1 MNIDDVFNK
10 FDDISYVHDWAKLY
24 NEYFIRRNNNLNMVF
39 ARILKMTNTEEIE
52 ELLAKSS
59 INYEDINYNYS
70 QQHVKYWDWWCTDCK
85 SAYLTDGTKP
95 VDWMK
100 KRLLQS
106 SLGAVF
112 FEERES
118 KRLKKEAD
126 KIPSGKMVKAGIVN
140 ENAGYVYVIR
150 DMDSG
155 LYKIGET
162 SNWRRRFK
170 ELKVD
175 DVKIVVIQLKW
186 VSNRFEIEKYHH
198 DLHRDYRLPQSEWF
212 KLSKSPM
219 I

>member
-1 MNIDDVFNK
+1 MNVDDAFRK
-10 FDDISYVHDWAKLY
+10 FDDISYVHEWAKLY
-24 NEYFIRRNNNLNMVF
+24 NEYFIRRNNELNMVF
-39 ARILKMTNTEEIE
+39 ARILKMTDTEEIID
-52 ELLAKSS
+52 LLSS
-59 INYEDINYNYS
+59 SSVIYNDIDYS
-70 QQHVKYWDWWCTDCK
+70 YATRNNKYYDWWRRDCK

-198 DLHRDYRLPQSEWF
+198 DLNRDYRLPQSEWF

>member
-1 MNIDDVFNK
+1 MNVDDAFRK
-10 FDDISYVHDWAKLY
+10 FDDISYVHEWAKLY
-24 NEYFIRRNNNLNMVF
+24 NEYFIRRNNELNMVF
-39 ARILKMTNTEEIE
+39 ARILKTTDKEEI
-52 ELLAKSS
+52 LDLIHMSDL
-59 INYEDINYNYS
+59 NVNDINYRS
-70 QQHVKYWDWWCTDCK
+70 GMKYGNWWSIDCK

>member
-1 MNIDDVFNK
+1 
-10 FDDISYVHDWAKLY
+10 
-24 NEYFIRRNNNLNMVF
+24 MVF
-39 ARILKMTNTEEIE
+39 AKILKTTDTGEIIE
-52 ELLAKSS
+52 ALADNKVS
-59 INYEDINYNYS
+59 YDDINYNKYS
-70 QQHVKYWDWWCTDCK
+70 AKGTTYFDWWSTDCK

-112 FEERES
+112 FEEKES
-118 KRLKKEAD
+118 KRLKEEAN
-126 KIPSGKMVKAGIVN
+126 KIPSGKMVMAGVVN

-186 VSNRFEIEKYHH
+186 VSNRLEIEKYHH

-212 KLSKSPM
+212 KLSKSPN

>member
-1 MNIDDVFNK
+1 
-10 FDDISYVHDWAKLY
+10 
-24 NEYFIRRNNNLNMVF
+24 MVF
-39 ARILKMTNTEEIE
+39 ARILKMTDAEEIVD
-52 ELLAKSS
+52 LLASS
-59 INYEDINYNYS
+59 PRIYDDIEYKMDSNYF
-70 QQHVKYWDWWCTDCK
+70 DWWATDCK
-85 SAYLTDGTKP
+85 SAYLTDETKP

-118 KRLKKEAD
+118 KRLKEEAD
-126 KIPSGKMVKAGIVN
+126 KIPSGKMVKAGVVN

-150 DMDSG
+150 DMESG

>member
-1 MNIDDVFNK
+1 MDEDAAFKK
-10 FDDISYVHDWAKLY
+10 FKDISYVLEWAKLY
-24 NEYFIRRNNNLNMVF
+24 NEYFIRRNNKLNMVF
-39 ARILKMTNTEEIE
+39 AKILKMTDKDEIIE
-52 ELLAKSS
+52 ALGENE
-59 INYEDINYNYS
+59 ITYDDINYPGY
-70 QQHVKYWDWWCTDCK
+70 VKNKPTYFSWWDTDCE
-85 SAYLTDGTKP
+85 SVYLTDGSKP

-112 FEERES
+112 FEEKES
-118 KRLKKEAD
+118 KRLKEEAN
-126 KIPSGKMVKAGIVN
+126 KIPSGKMVMAGVVN

-175 DVKIVVIQLKW
+175 DVKIVVINLNGFLIDLKLRNITMI
-186 VSNRFEIEKYHH
+186 SIEITDCLNPNGLNYQNH
-198 DLHRDYRLPQSEWF
+198 Q
-212 KLSKSPM
+212 
-219 I
+219 